1 MLMVQ
6 EYLSKFEDKY
16 QALESLNAE
25 FGIKYNI
32 HPSLNLVILNY
43 DMIES
48 PKTNTIVRECRG
60 LVLDLHNGW
69 KLIARSFFRF
79 FNHGET
85 LHLDFD
91 WSNDVEAFHK
101 EDGSL
106 ILYYN
111 YKNGWRVNT
120 RASFGDGEIN
130 DTGKTW
136 KSLFDEAFINLSL
149 KEELKDITYV
159 FELCSMYNKIVRKYP
174 VPTLYLLASFDK
186 EGEEIDIYGDSHFDG
201 FNKPTRIII
210 KSLDEAISYIRNIEA
225 NDATFEGLVL
235 KDSKG
240 NRMKVKSSSYLMLHR
255 SANNG
260 NIVNIKNII
269 PIILE
274 GEVDEILSYFPELK
288 SRFNEISSKIDYIK
302 NEISI
307 IWDKYKHINNKKE
320 FANLILAETKYSA
333 PLFAAFDK
341 NTDPLLEIKE
351 NYLIRVIENM

>member
-1 MLMVQ
+1 
-6 EYLSKFEDKY
+6 
-16 QALESLNAE
+16 
-25 FGIKYNI
+25 
-32 HPSLNLVILNY
+32 
-43 DMIES
+43 MIES

-69 KLIARSFFRF
+69 KLVARSFFRF

-91 WSNDVEAFHK
+91 WSNDVEAIHK

-111 YKNGWRVNT
+111 YKNEWRVNT

-136 KSLFDEAFINLSL
+136 KSLFDEAFMNLNV
-149 KEELKDITYV
+149 KEELRDITYV

-174 VPTLYLLASFDK
+174 VPILYLLAAFDK
-186 EGEEIDIYGDSHFDG
+186 EGKEIDIHNDPHFES

-210 KSLDEAISYIRNIEA
+210 KSLDQAISYIRNIEA
-225 NDATFEGLVL
+225 EDATFEGLVL

-260 NIVNIKNII
+260 NLSWEDIYNSC
-269 PIILE
+269 LTDDS
-274 GEVDEILSYFPELK
+274 GDEFLSYFPEYKDKFEFMK
-288 SRFNEISSKIDYIK
+288 SFIF
-302 NEISI
+302 
-307 IWDKYKHINNKKE
+307 KYK
-320 FANLILAETKYSA
+320 S
-333 PLFAAFDK
+333 
-341 NTDPLLEIKE
+341 EIKKDYDEYKDIVEQKDFAQKVKDKPLYSLYFALRKGEGDIDSLFLDKAKYIVRIFE
-351 NYLIRVIENM
+351 NLNKTERLKKLDLT